1 MAERKSKRVRVKS
14 AKRVGAR
21 AGKADIATRTS
32 GVETS
37 LAGSKYQS
45 GGAKMRSKKGGIVR
59 KPIPKIRYKK
69 TTD

>member
-1 MAERKSKRVRVKS
+1 MADDKKKVKTKRV
-14 AKRVGAR
+14 AAR
-21 AGKADIATRTS
+21 AGKADIATRSS

-45 GGAKMRSKKGGIVR
+45 GGAKMKRKKGGIVR
-59 KPIPKIRYKK
+59 KPTAKIRYKK